1 MLGAAL
7 AFTILVRTLLHA
19 HGSDSILAAAIGSDT
34 KGNVSLL
41 LYAVAVGVA
50 LLLPWLS
57 CALYATV
64 SIIWL
69 IPDRRIEKRLPD
81 SEVR

>member
-7 AFTILVRTLLHA
+7 SFTILVRTLLHA
-19 HGSDSILAAAIGSDT
+19 HESDSILAAAIGSDV

-41 LYAVAVGVA
+41 LYALAVGIA
-50 LLLPWLS
+50 LFLPWVS

-69 IPDRRIEKRLPD
+69 VPDRRIEKRLTG
-81 SEVR
+81 